1 MIHQGD
7 IVCLDLSSNPYVVL
21 NVCLNVKTPYGLY
34 HTLHRDS
41 LMTHLHHCNSLPVW
55 LVFSWLTS
63 SGISLASQP
72 EGLSIRVPGLEQT
85 IGAGLIQFCVP
96 GCEGEEGT
104 LKLIVFSPQGPVP
117 AFPRNDPQLWLLT
130 GFKSVSTWRLYQN
143 KVPLHYHWRGE
154 KWGEEMGFGEDAAF
168 LPCMCNIF
176 DCCSLWGKKK
186 KKINQT

>member
-1 MIHQGD
+1 MFAF
-7 IVCLDLSSNPYVVL
+7 VKSLYVVL
-21 NVCLNVKTPYGLY
+21 SVCLKAFKTPYGLH

-55 LVFSWLTS
+55 LVFSWLTG
-63 SGISLASQP
+63 SGISPASQP
-72 EGLSIRVPGLEQT
+72 EGLSIRAPGLEQT
-85 IGAGLIQFCVP
+85 IGARLIQFCVP

-130 GFKSVSTWRLYQN
+130 GSKSVSTWRLYQN

-154 KWGEEMGFGEDAAF
+154 KWGEEMGLGKMSALTSVCVQYLRL
-168 LPCMCNIF
+168 LP
-176 DCCSLWGKKK
+176 SLG
-186 KKINQT
+186 